1 MRLHVR
7 AFPNSCLLCGGKM
20 QSIGMSRRCFGCT
33 RILLITAALFVEM
46 MALAGHAGAQE
57 PPVTPKPGTTPKS
70 PATDEHAGTS
80 TFLHELAQEAEQK
93 NPQIAASFHAWQA
106 SRKVPKQVSAL
117 PETQLSVQ
125 QFSVGSPRPFAGYG
139 NSDFAYIG
147 FGASQ
152 DIHFPGKRQLRAS
165 VAEHQAASME
175 AQTDSM
181 RRTVVGNLKMVYF
194 RLAYIQQT
202 LGVLQRS
209 NELLSQVQE
218 ATEARYRVGQGN
230 QQDVLKAQLQ
240 HTKILQEVAHHHQE
254 EGLLEAQI
262 KQLLGRPQE
271 SPDIGAETLTV
282 RRLPYS
288 AAELLQ
294 KAREQNPDVHSK
306 QASMRQQET
315 QVELARKNFRPD
327 FNVQYNYEHTGSQTR
342 DYYMATYGIRL
353 PNRGRQKAELAEAQ
367 ENQERARKELDAET
381 QRVLSEVQQQYVR
394 AKTSEERLKSYS
406 DGLVPQSEAT
416 FQSALSA
423 YQSNKQD
430 FESLLSSFLD
440 VLNLDLEYRNELVDH
455 ESALAE
461 LERMTGV
468 DLP

>member
-1 MRLHVR
+1 
-7 AFPNSCLLCGGKM
+7 M
-20 QSIGMSRRCFGCT
+20 QSTYFSRSLFGCT
-33 RILLITAALFVEM
+33 RFSLISVAVLVGTMVLPAEGTAQQTGDSQQSAW
-46 MALAGHAGAQE
+46 
-57 PPVTPKPGTTPKS
+57 PPESSGT
-70 PATDEHAGTS
+70 AEHAGKPTS
-80 TFLHELAQEAEQK
+80 LRELIQEAEQR

-106 SRKVPKQVSAL
+106 SRNVPKQVSAL

-125 QFSVGSPRPFAGYG
+125 QFSVGSPRPFAGYS

-152 DIHFPGKRQLRAS
+152 DIPYPGKRQLRAS
-165 VAEHQAASME
+165 IAEHEAASME
-175 AQTDSM
+175 AQTDSI

-194 RLAYIQQT
+194 RLGYIQQT

-209 NELLSQVQE
+209 DELLNQVEQASQE
-218 ATEARYRVGQGN
+218 RYRVGQGN

-240 HTKILQEVAHHHQE
+240 HTKILQEIAHHHQE

-262 KQLLGRPQE
+262 KQVLGRPQE
-271 SPDIGAETLTV
+271 SANIVAETLTI
-282 RRLPYS
+282 RGLPYS

-294 KAREQNPDVHSK
+294 KAREQNPDVRTK
-306 QASMRQQET
+306 QASFRQQET
-315 QVELARKNFRPD
+315 QVELAHKNFRPD

-342 DYYMATYGIRL
+342 DYYMATFGIRL

-367 ENQERARKELDAET
+367 ENQERARQELDAES

-394 AKTSEERLKSYS
+394 AKTAEERLKIYS

-423 YQSNKQD
+423 YQSNRQD
-430 FESLLSSFLD
+430 FESLLSGFLD
-440 VLNLDLEYRNELVDH
+440 VLNLDLDYRNELMEH

-461 LERMTGV
+461 LERLTGV

>member
-1 MRLHVR
+1 MAEH
-7 AFPNSCLLCGGKM
+7 K
-20 QSIGMSRRCFGCT
+20 
-33 RILLITAALFVEM
+33 AA
-46 MALAGHAGAQE
+46 
-57 PPVTPKPGTTPKS
+57 S
-70 PATDEHAGTS
+70 TS
-80 TFLHELAQEAEQK
+80 LRELVQEAEQK

-106 SRKVPKQVSAL
+106 SRNVPKQVSAL

-125 QFSVGSPRPFAGYG
+125 QFSVGSPRPFAGYS

-152 DIHFPGKRQLRAS
+152 DIPYPGKRQLRAG
-165 VAEHQAASME
+165 VAEREADVME
-175 AQTDSM
+175 AQTDST

-202 LGVLQRS
+202 LGVLQKS
-209 NELLSQVQE
+209 DELLTQVQE

-230 QQDVLKAQLQ
+230 QQDVLKTQLQ
-240 HTKILQEVAHHHQE
+240 HTKILQEIAHHHQE

-262 KQLLGRPQE
+262 KQVLGRPQE
-271 SPDIGAETLTV
+271 SPNIVGETLTL
-282 RRLPYS
+282 RALPYT
-288 AAELLQ
+288 AAELSQ
-294 KAREQNPDVHSK
+294 KAREQNPDVRSK
-306 QASMRQQET
+306 QASIRQQET
-315 QVELARKNFRPD
+315 KVELAYKNFRPD
-327 FNVQYNYEHTGSQTR
+327 FNVQYTYEHTGSQTR
-342 DYYMATYGIRL
+342 DYYMATFGIRL

-367 ENQERARKELDAET
+367 ENQERARQELDAES

-394 AKTSEERLKSYS
+394 AKTSEERLKIYS

-423 YQSNKQD
+423 YQSNRQD
-430 FESLLSSFLD
+430 FESLLSGFLD
-440 VLNLDLEYRNELVDH
+440 VLNLDLEYRNELVEH

-461 LERMTGV
+461 LERLTGV

>member
-1 MRLHVR
+1 
-7 AFPNSCLLCGGKM
+7 M
-20 QSIGMSRRCFGCT
+20 QSTYLSRSLFGCS
-33 RILLITAALFVEM
+33 RISFIVAALFFGM
-46 MALAGHAGAQE
+46 LALAGNAGAQE
-57 PPVTPKPGTTPKS
+57 PTSPQRRTPESPGM
-70 PATDEHAGTS
+70 AEHAGTPTS
-80 TFLHELAQEAEQK
+80 LRELTQEAEQN

-106 SRKVPKQVSAL
+106 SRNVPKQVSAL

-125 QFSVGSPRPFAGYG
+125 QFSVGSPRPFADYS

-152 DIHFPGKRQLRAS
+152 DIPYPGKRQLRAS
-165 VAEHQAASME
+165 VAEHAADSME
-175 AQTDSM
+175 AQTDSV
-181 RRTVVGNLKMVYF
+181 RRTVAGNLKMVYF

-202 LGVLQRS
+202 LGVLQKS
-209 NELLSQVQE
+209 DQLLNQVQE

-240 HTKILQEVAHHHQE
+240 HTKILQEIAHHHQE

-262 KQLLGRPQE
+262 KQAMGRPQE
-271 SPDIGAETLTV
+271 SADIVAETLTV
-282 RRLPYS
+282 RSLPYT

-294 KAREQNPDVHSK
+294 KAREQNPAVHSK
-306 QASMRQQET
+306 QASIRQQET
-315 QVELARKNFRPD
+315 QVELAHREFRPD
-327 FNVQYNYEHTGSQTR
+327 FNVGYTYEHTASQFR
-342 DYYMATYGIRL
+342 DYYMASFSVRL
-353 PNRGRQKAELAEAQ
+353 PNRGRQRAALAEAEQ
-367 ENQERARKELDAET
+367 NQERARQELNAES

-394 AKTSEERLKSYS
+394 AKTSEERLKIYS

-423 YQSNKQD
+423 YQSNRQD
-430 FESLLSSFLD
+430 FESLLSGFLD
-440 VLNLDLEYRNELVDH
+440 VLNLDLEYRNELVEH

-461 LERMTGV
+461 LERLTGV

>member
-1 MRLHVR
+1 
-7 AFPNSCLLCGGKM
+7 M
-20 QSIGMSRRCFGCT
+20 QSTYLSRSLFGCT
-33 RILLITAALFVEM
+33 RISFIAAALFFGTL
-46 MALAGHAGAQE
+46 ALAGNAGAQE
-57 PPVTPKPGTTPKS
+57 PTSPLMRTPESPGM
-70 PATDEHAGTS
+70 AEHAGMPTS
-80 TFLHELAQEAEQK
+80 LRELIKEAEQK
-93 NPQIAASFHAWQA
+93 NPQISASFHAWQA
-106 SRKVPKQVSAL
+106 SRNVPKQVSAL

-125 QFSVGSPRPFAGYG
+125 QFSVGSPRPFAGYS

-152 DIHFPGKRQLRAS
+152 DIPYPGKRQLRAS
-165 VAEHQAASME
+165 VAEHAADSME
-175 AQTDSM
+175 AQTDSV
-181 RRTVVGNLKMVYF
+181 RRTMVGNLKMVYF

-202 LGVLQRS
+202 IGVLQRS
-209 NELLSQVQE
+209 DEMLNQVQE
-218 ATEARYRVGQGN
+218 ASEARYRVGQGN

-240 HTKILQEVAHHHQE
+240 HTKILQEIVHHHQE
-254 EGLLEAQI
+254 EGLLQAQI
-262 KQLLGRPQE
+262 KRVLGRPQE
-271 SPDIGAETLTV
+271 SADIVAETLTV
-282 RRLPYS
+282 RGLPYS

-294 KAREQNPDVHSK
+294 KARQQNPDVHSK
-306 QASMRQQET
+306 QASIRQQET

-342 DYYMATYGIRL
+342 DYYMATVGIRL

-367 ENQERARKELDAET
+367 ENQLRSRQELDAES

-394 AKTSEERLKSYS
+394 AKTSEERLKIYS

-423 YQSNKQD
+423 YQSNRQD
-430 FESLLSSFLD
+430 FESMLSGFLD
-440 VLNLDLEYRNELVDH
+440 VLNLDLEYRNELVEH

-461 LERMTGV
+461 LERLTGV

>member
-1 MRLHVR
+1 
-7 AFPNSCLLCGGKM
+7 
-20 QSIGMSRRCFGCT
+20 
-33 RILLITAALFVEM
+33 
-46 MALAGHAGAQE
+46 MA
-57 PPVTPKPGTTPKS
+57 
-70 PATDEHAGTS
+70 EHAGMATS
-80 TFLHELAQEAEQK
+80 LRELIQEAEQK

-106 SRKVPKQVSAL
+106 SRNVPKQVSAL

-125 QFSVGSPRPFAGYG
+125 QFSVGSPRPFAGYS

-152 DIHFPGKRQLRAS
+152 DIPYPGKRQLRAH
-165 VAEHQAASME
+165 VAEHEADSME
-175 AQTDSM
+175 AQTDSIS
-181 RRTVVGNLKMVYF
+181 RTVVENLKMVYF

-209 NELLSQVQE
+209 DALLNQVQE
-218 ATEARYRVGQGN
+218 ASEARYRVGQGN

-240 HTKILQEVAHHHQE
+240 HTKILQEIAHHHQE

-262 KQLLGRPQE
+262 KQSLGRPQE
-271 SPDIGAETLTV
+271 SADIVAETLTL
-282 RRLPYS
+282 RALPYT

-294 KAREQNPDVHSK
+294 RAREQNPDVHSK
-306 QASMRQQET
+306 QASIRQQEAK
-315 QVELARKNFRPD
+315 VELAHKNFRPD

-342 DYYMATYGIRL
+342 DYYMATFGIRL

-367 ENQERARKELDAET
+367 ENQDRARQELDAES

-394 AKTSEERLKSYS
+394 AKTSEERLKIYS

-416 FQSALSA
+416 FQSAMSA
-423 YQSNKQD
+423 YQSNRQD
-430 FESLLSSFLD
+430 FESLLSGFLD
-440 VLNLDLEYRNELVDH
+440 VLNLDLEYRNELVEH

-461 LERMTGV
+461 LERLTGV

>member
-1 MRLHVR
+1 
-7 AFPNSCLLCGGKM
+7 M
-20 QSIGMSRRCFGCT
+20 QSTYLSRSLFGCT
-33 RILLITAALFVEM
+33 RISFVTAMLFFGT
-46 MALAGHAGAQE
+46 LFRAGNAGAQE
-57 PPVTPKPGTTPKS
+57 PASPQRQPSESPGM
-70 PATDEHAGTS
+70 AEHAGMTTS
-80 TFLHELAQEAEQK
+80 LRELIQEAEQK

-106 SRKVPKQVSAL
+106 SRNVPKQASAL

-125 QFSVGSPRPFAGYG
+125 QFSVGSPRPFAGYS

-152 DIHFPGKRQLRAS
+152 DIPYPGKRQLRAH
-165 VAEHQAASME
+165 VAEHEADSME
-175 AQTDSM
+175 AQTDST
-181 RRTVVGNLKMVYF
+181 RGAVVGSLKMVYF

-209 NELLSQVQE
+209 DALLNQVQE
-218 ATEARYRVGQGN
+218 ASEARYRVGQGN

-240 HTKILQEVAHHHQE
+240 HTKVLQELAHHHQE

-262 KQLLGRPQE
+262 KQLLDRPQE
-271 SPDIGAETLTV
+271 SADIVAETLTL
-282 RRLPYS
+282 RTLPYTS
-288 AAELLQ
+288 AELLQ
-294 KAREQNPDVHSK
+294 RARKQNPDVRSK
-306 QASMRQQET
+306 RASIRQQET

-327 FNVQYNYEHTGSQTR
+327 FNVQYAYEHTGSQTR
-342 DYYMATYGIRL
+342 DYYMATFGIRL

-367 ENQERARKELDAET
+367 QGQERARRELDAES

-394 AKTSEERLKSYS
+394 AKASEERLKIYS

-423 YQSNKQD
+423 YESNRQD

-461 LERMTGV
+461 LERLTGV

>member
-1 MRLHVR
+1 
-7 AFPNSCLLCGGKM
+7 M
-20 QSIGMSRRCFGCT
+20 QSTYLSRSLFGCS
-33 RILLITAALFVEM
+33 RISFIVAALFFGM
-46 MALAGHAGAQE
+46 LALAGNAGAQE
-57 PPVTPKPGTTPKS
+57 PTSPQRRTPESPGM
-70 PATDEHAGTS
+70 AEHAGTPTS
-80 TFLHELAQEAEQK
+80 LRELTQEAEQN

-106 SRKVPKQVSAL
+106 SRNVPKQVSAL

-125 QFSVGSPRPFAGYG
+125 QFSVGSPRPFADYS

-152 DIHFPGKRQLRAS
+152 DIPYPGKRQLRAS
-165 VAEHQAASME
+165 VAEHAADSME
-175 AQTDSM
+175 AQTDSV
-181 RRTVVGNLKMVYF
+181 RRTVAGNLKMVYF

-202 LGVLQRS
+202 LGVLQKS
-209 NELLSQVQE
+209 DQLLNQVQE

-240 HTKILQEVAHHHQE
+240 HTKILQEIAHHHQE

-262 KQLLGRPQE
+262 KQAMGRPQE
-271 SPDIGAETLTV
+271 SADIVAETLTV
-282 RRLPYS
+282 RSLPYT

-294 KAREQNPDVHSK
+294 KAREQNPAVHSK
-306 QASMRQQET
+306 QASIRQQET
-315 QVELARKNFRPD
+315 QVELAHREFRPD
-327 FNVQYNYEHTGSQTR
+327 FNVGYTYEHTASQFR
-342 DYYMATYGIRL
+342 DYYMASFSVRL
-353 PNRGRQKAELAEAQ
+353 PNRGRQRAALAEAEQ
-367 ENQERARKELDAET
+367 NQERARQELNAES

-394 AKTSEERLKSYS
+394 AKTSEERLKIYS

-423 YQSNKQD
+423 YQSNRQD
-430 FESLLSSFLD
+430 FESLLSGFLD
-440 VLNLDLEYRNELVDH
+440 VLNLDLEYRNELVEH

-461 LERMTGV
+461 LERLTRV